1 MGIKTQEEKR
11 AKWRKEYRRKYP
23 HGFKRRRTHKQT
35 TLQLTAQHH
44 YDTQPHVIS
53 AKRWQLKVRQ
63 YMQGSMAHAEEL
75 HDLIGLGASALR
87 DYLAA
92 TMTGAQTNHWNM
104 TYHTSPRRFNLD
116 SLEDRRVCFHYKNM
130 YAKPVTFSH
139 LHASQFP
146 SPPAQ
151 LQAAP
156 TRAVFVAQV

>member
-1 MGIKTQEEKR
+1 MKTPEEKR

-23 HGFKRRRTHKQT
+23 HGFKRRRTHAQT

-75 HDLIGLGASALR
+75 RDLIGLDASALR

-92 TMTGAQTNHWNM
+92 TMVGAQTHHWNI
-104 TYHTSPRRFNLD
+104 TYYTSPRRFNLE
-116 SLEDRRVCFHYKNM
+116 SEQDRRVCFHYTNM

-139 LHASQFP
+139 LNASQFP

-156 TRAVFVAQV
+156 TRAVFVAEV